1 MNVVNVEFMETS
13 SQIGW
18 DDSRRKSKFS
28 IYYSGQFNF
37 TTLSDFIKVP
47 AQYLNCR
54 KLIRYIYKPIK
65 LIK

>member
-1 MNVVNVEFMETS
+1 MNVVNVEFRETS

-37 TTLSDFIKVP
+37 TTLSNFIKVP
-47 AQYLNCR
+47 GTIF
-54 KLIRYIYKPIK
+54 KLSQINKIH
-65 LIK
+65 L